1 LQITSTER
9 HKKYKK
15 ILLIKEKGHIMIIK
29 TKHIG
34 LLLCTATLSACGVMN
49 TSGQA
54 DYYAPY
60 SFGQTQATTTA
71 PLYPDGYDTSGGA
84 YRDGAYQDQ
93 PHDNGNGAYVPGSR
107 KVVTVPE
114 GYHVGS
120 EHSPASFKDREK
132 SWVDRQSPQNY
143 TIELDDN
150 EKASEVAA
158 TLQKAPKDA
167 RKAEIKYERGG
178 KKYYKGVYG
187 TYPSYGAAQKALNEL
202 PEDLRKNA
210 GVKTWGSVQNKG
222 Y

>member
-1 LQITSTER
+1 
-9 HKKYKK
+9 
-15 ILLIKEKGHIMIIK
+15 MIIK

-49 TSGQA
+49 SGGQA

-60 SFGQTQATTTA
+60 SFGQTQHTTTA

-84 YRDGAYQDQ
+84 YRDGGYQ
-93 PHDNGNGAYVPGSR
+93 DNGNGAYVPGSR
-107 KVVTVPE
+107 KVVKVPE

-120 EHSPASFKDREK
+120 EHSPASFNDREK
-132 SWVDRQSPQNY
+132 SWVNRQSPQNY
-143 TIELDDN
+143 TVELGDN
-150 EKASEVAA
+150 EKASQVAA

-167 RKAEIKYERGG
+167 RKAEIKYNRGG
-178 KKYYKGVYG
+178 KKHYKGVYG
-187 TYPSYGAAQKALNEL
+187 TYSSYGAAQKALNAL

-210 GVKTWGSVQNKG
+210 RVKTWGSVQNSSG

>member
-49 TSGQA
+49 SSSQA

-60 SFGQTQATTTA
+60 SFGQTQSTTTA

-84 YRDGAYQDQ
+84 YRDGAVQ
-93 PHDNGNGAYVPGSR
+93 DNGNGAYVPGSR
-107 KVVTVPE
+107 KTVTVPE

-120 EHSPASFKDREK
+120 EHSPASFNDREK

-143 TIELDDN
+143 TIQLDDN
-150 EKASEVAA
+150 EKASQVAS

-167 RKAEIKYERGG
+167 RKAEIKYNRGG
-178 KKYYKGVYG
+178 KKHYKGVYG
-187 TYPSYGAAQKALNEL
+187 TYSSYGAAQQALNAL

-210 GVKTWGSVQNKG
+210 GVKTWGSVQNSSG

>member
-1 LQITSTER
+1 
-9 HKKYKK
+9 
-15 ILLIKEKGHIMIIK
+15 MIIK

-49 TSGQA
+49 SSSQA

-60 SFGQTQATTTA
+60 SFGQTQSTTTA

-84 YRDGAYQDQ
+84 YRDGAVQ
-93 PHDNGNGAYVPGSR
+93 DNGNGAYVPGSR
-107 KVVTVPE
+107 KTVTVPE

-120 EHSPASFKDREK
+120 EHSPASFNDREK

-143 TIELDDN
+143 TIQLDDN
-150 EKASEVAA
+150 EKASQVAS

-167 RKAEIKYERGG
+167 RKAEIKYNRGG
-178 KKYYKGVYG
+178 KKHYKGVYG
-187 TYPSYGAAQKALNEL
+187 TYSSYGAAQQALNAL

-210 GVKTWGSVQNKG
+210 GVKTWGSVQNSSG